1 LPRELPTPSDYP
13 GKEGACEHEWKYL
26 NFDKDDS
33 TDQKRLE
40 KLHHTICSGEMRAL
54 TSYGSGA
61 AERLLAP
68 YKRFFPL
75 TDEVENY
82 DDLQDNVVEVL
93 ELIMGTSSSDGAIG
107 SIVESFVVDNLGMS
121 QPKNTCLPL
130 YRRQSRW
137 PLSTDYNDKYPK
149 AANKEVCSTEGTE
162 AYTSFDDGVGNIEAD
177 GLEKIHFCPIAWDRP
192 QFDAIVADCEGNT
205 DAYPSEKMD
214 TFSRI
219 ALHEMTH
226 MSTVGPPII
235 ADPEDDDDDG
245 QIKDVSLY
253 DDEGAFAAY
262 GPINAHALADP
273 EQGDYYNPDLTQTN
287 ADNYAWMALDALVS
301 RHCAS
306 DPSGD
311 MWQGFFTESPPR
323 IDSVD
328 E

>member
-1 LPRELPTPSDYP
+1 MPLSKTVSLALVVALTCATPLPKAPTRILPRELPTPSDYP

-54 TSYGSGA
+54 TSYGSRA

-130 YRRQSRW
+130 SRRQSR
-137 PLSTDYNDKYPK
+137 
-149 AANKEVCSTEGTE
+149 
-162 AYTSFDDGVGNIEAD
+162 
-177 GLEKIHFCPIAWDRP
+177 
-192 QFDAIVADCEGNT
+192 
-205 DAYPSEKMD
+205 
-214 TFSRI
+214 
-219 ALHEMTH
+219 
-226 MSTVGPPII
+226 
-235 ADPEDDDDDG
+235 
-245 QIKDVSLY
+245 
-253 DDEGAFAAY
+253 
-262 GPINAHALADP
+262 
-273 EQGDYYNPDLTQTN
+273 
-287 ADNYAWMALDALVS
+287 
-301 RHCAS
+301 
-306 DPSGD
+306 
-311 MWQGFFTESPPR
+311 
-323 IDSVD
+323 
-328 E
+328 